1 MGYFNAAFFTG
12 FGFGPLMGVFAMA
25 FSIGMAIGPLLGG
38 IIVDLLNVNSAFYFA
53 AGVALL
59 GSSLFFWFTK

>member
-12 FGFGPLMGVFAMA
+12 FDPLMGVFAMA

-38 IIVDLLNVNSAFYFA
+38 VIVDLWNVNSASYFA
-53 AGVALL
+53 AGLALL
-59 GSSLFFWFTK
+59 GSGLFFWFTK